1 MSELNSPTSV
11 IYTLDNLRVLRGLN
25 SECIDLIYLDPP
37 FNTGKQWHAPI
48 GERGE
53 QVGFNDIWGWDRV
66 TGETLEQT
74 IARQWE
80 EERDYAGTA
89 VREIVEAAIAAHSP
103 QMGSYCAWMAP
114 RLIEMERVLKPTGT
128 LYLHCD
134 PFADGYLR
142 LMLDAIFGYRR
153 FRNEIAWCYR
163 GGGGEPKAE
172 LARKLAGFRPS
183 ADGTTPT

>member
-1 MSELNSPTSV
+1 MAELNSPTSV
-11 IYTLDNLRVLRGLN
+11 IYTLDNLPVLRGLN

-53 QVGFNDIWGWDRV
+53 SVGFNDIWGWDRV

-89 VREIVEAAIAAHSP
+89 VREVVEAAIAAHSP
-103 QMGSYCAWMAP
+103 QMGSYLAWMAP
-114 RLIEMERVLKPTGT
+114 RLIEMERVLATDGT

-134 PFADGYLR
+134 PFADSYLR
-142 LMLDAIFGYRR
+142 LMLDAIFGQRR
-153 FRNEIAWCYR
+153 FRNEIVWCYR
-163 GGGGEPKAE
+163 GGGPKA
-172 LARKLAGFRPS
+172 RPCPQ
-183 ADGTTPT
+183 A